1 MASLP
6 QTLVPRTAPL
16 GRDGRR
22 RRVLIVDDEIAFAAV
37 MREVLDAFGLD
48 VSVAHNARDA
58 LRRIRQAA
66 PDLMLIDVMMP
77 EVDGLSLIRRIQKE
91 PALLQIPIVVI
102 SARSGMGDRNE
113 AMFAGADG
121 FLGKPFTSEELRAAL
136 RPFLAQDAKN

>member
-16 GRDGRR
+16 ARNGRR

-91 PALLQIPIVVI
+91 PAWLQIPIVVI

-136 RPFLAQDAKN
+136 RPFLPQDAKN

>member
-16 GRDGRR
+16 TRTGRR

-48 VSVAHNARDA
+48 VNVAHNAVDA
-58 LRRIRQAA
+58 LRRIHQSP
-66 PDLMLIDVMMP
+66 PDLLLVDVMMP

-91 PALLQIPIVVI
+91 PSWLHIPIVVI
-102 SARSGMGDRNE
+102 SARSGMADRNE

-121 FLGKPFTSEELRAAL
+121 FLGKPFTSEELRSAL
-136 RPFLAQDAKN
+136 RPFMTEDAKH

>member
-16 GRDGRR
+16 GRNGRR

-58 LRRIRQAA
+58 LRRIQQAA

>member
-1 MASLP
+1 MASVP
-6 QTLVPRTAPL
+6 QTYTAPTAPL
-16 GRDGRR
+16 SARGTKL
-22 RRVLIVDDEIAFAAV
+22 RVLVVDDEIAFAAV

-48 VSVAHNARDA
+48 VHVAHNARDA
-58 LRRIRQAA
+58 IRRIRHEP

-91 PALLQIPIVVI
+91 QAWVNIPIVVI
-102 SARSGMGDRNE
+102 SARAGSQDRNE

-136 RPFLAQDAKN
+136 RPFLPQNGKH

>member
-16 GRDGRR
+16 ARNGRR

-77 EVDGLSLIRRIQKE
+77 EVDGLSLIRSIQKE
-91 PALLQIPIVVI
+91 PAWLQIPIVVI

-136 RPFLAQDAKN
+136 RPFLPQDAKN

>member
-16 GRDGRR
+16 HRNGTR

-48 VSVAHNARDA
+48 VNVAHNARDA
-58 LRRIRQAA
+58 LRRIRHMP
-66 PDLMLIDVMMP
+66 PDLLLIDVMMP

-91 PALLQIPIVVI
+91 PAWLQIPIVVI
-102 SARSGMGDRNE
+102 SARSEKGDRNE

-121 FLGKPFTSEELRAAL
+121 FLGKPFTSEELRTAL
-136 RPFLAQDAKN
+136 RPFLPQDGKN